1 MNKAFALWTFVT
13 AAAAIGLLAT
23 GLGTEEWTIIKITRD
38 ANAECVIQRSL
49 GMFNGKDV
57 PSDKC
62 FAITEEVSHQMFNKS
77 EIAYNSGA
85 QMASLV
91 FILFGIL
98 GGLFAMAI
106 SAYNIVSKPYE
117 TFAGPIGMISYF
129 TSGLVF
135 TLIGIII
142 YVVLFY
148 NDFKDS
154 VPEKCPS
161 IDSICHEQG
170 YKTESAELGY
180 SFYLIVAAIGPFL
193 IGIIIVFAAGN
204 SLKKKIR
211 SVVCPKK
218 FEEEPHSAGEKDVNM
233 MSF

>member
-1 MNKAFALWTFVT
+1 MEKAFAFWTFVS
-13 AAAAIGLLAT
+13 AAAAIGLLAA
-23 GLGTEEWTIIKITRD
+23 GLGTEEWTVIKISRET
-38 ANAECVIQRSL
+38 NAECVIQRTL
-49 GMFNGKDV
+49 GMFNGEDD

-62 FAITEEVSHQMFNKS
+62 FNKQTVLHEMFKTEK
-77 EIAYNSGA
+77 IAYNSGA
-85 QMASLV
+85 QIASLV
-91 FILFGIL
+91 FILLGIL

-148 NDFKDS
+148 NDFQSS
-154 VPEKCPS
+154 VPDKC
-161 IDSICHEQG
+161 ITKEDICLDQD
-170 YKTESAELGY
+170 YVTESAELGY

-193 IGIIIVFAAGN
+193 IGIIIVFISGK
-204 SLKKKIR
+204 SLKKKIK
-211 SVVCPKK
+211 SVLCPGK
-218 FEEEPHSAGEKDVNM
+218 FKEEPHSAGEKDVNM